1 MIISALPQH
10 GQAVIIMEKNDMKK
24 PGSAWGTGRP
34 STGRTH
40 PVTVRLSD
48 LAIEA
53 LSKVKNKSLYVDYL
67 IRFDYLQSAQHHGK

>member
-1 MIISALPQH
+1 
-10 GQAVIIMEKNDMKK
+10 MKK

-48 LAIEA
+48 VAYEA
-53 LSKVKNKSLYVDYL
+53 LGKVTNKSLYIDFLIQMDYL
-67 IRFDYLQSAQHHGK
+67 AGNLNGR

>member
-1 MIISALPQH
+1 
-10 GQAVIIMEKNDMKK
+10 MEKDMKK

-48 LAIEA
+48 LAFEA
-53 LSKVKNKSLYVDYL
+53 LGKVKNKSQYIDSL
-67 IRFDYLQSAQHHGK
+67 IQLDRLFEG

>member
-1 MIISALPQH
+1 MKKE
-10 GQAVIIMEKNDMKK
+10 GMKK

-48 LAIEA
+48 VAYEA
-53 LSKVKNKSLYVDYL
+53 LGKIKNKSLYVDSL
-67 IRFDYLQSAQHHGK
+67 IRIDYLQSAQLHGK

>member
-1 MIISALPQH
+1 MKKE
-10 GQAVIIMEKNDMKK
+10 GMKK

-48 LAIEA
+48 VAYEA
-53 LSKVKNKSLYVDYL
+53 LSMVTNKSLYIDFLIQMDYL
-67 IRFDYLQSAQHHGK
+67 AGNLNGK

>member
-1 MIISALPQH
+1 
-10 GQAVIIMEKNDMKK
+10 MEKDMKK

-48 LAIEA
+48 LAFEA
-53 LSKVKNKSLYVDYL
+53 LGKIKNKSQYIDSL
-67 IRFDYLQSAQHHGK
+67 IQLDRLFEG

>member
-1 MIISALPQH
+1 MLISALPQH
-10 GQAVIIMEKNDMKK
+10 GQAVIIMEKEDMKK

-48 LAIEA
+48 LAIAA
-53 LSKVKNKSLYVDYL
+53 LGKVKNKSLYIDSL
-67 IRFDYLQSAQHHGK
+67 IRTDFLTHPS

>member
-1 MIISALPQH
+1 
-10 GQAVIIMEKNDMKK
+10 MEKEDKKK

-48 LAIEA
+48 LAYEA
-53 LSKVKNKSLYVDYL
+53 LGKVTNKSLYIDCLIQIDYL
-67 IRFDYLQSAQHHGK
+67 AGNLNGK

>member
-1 MIISALPQH
+1 MIVSALPQH
-10 GQAVIIMEKNDMKK
+10 GQAVIIMEKEGMKK

-48 LAIEA
+48 LAIAA
-53 LSKVKNKSLYVDYL
+53 LGKVKNKSQYVDYL
-67 IRFDYLQSAQHHGK
+67 IRIDYLQSAQLHGK

>member
-1 MIISALPQH
+1 
-10 GQAVIIMEKNDMKK
+10 MEKEHKKK

-48 LAIEA
+48 VAYEA
-53 LSKVKNKSLYVDYL
+53 LDKVTNKSLYIDSL
-67 IRFDYLQSAQHHGK
+67 IRIDYMTEKLNDK

>member
-1 MIISALPQH
+1 
-10 GQAVIIMEKNDMKK
+10 MEKEHIKK

-48 LAIEA
+48 AAYEA
-53 LSKVKNKSLYVDYL
+53 LGKIKNKSLYIDSL
-67 IRFDYLQSAQHHGK
+67 IRIDYMTEKLNDK

>member
-1 MIISALPQH
+1 MD
-10 GQAVIIMEKNDMKK
+10 KDMKK

-48 LAIEA
+48 KAYEA
-53 LSKVKNKSLYVDYL
+53 LSKVKNKSLYVDNL
-67 IRFDYLQSAQHHGK
+67 IRIDCLTNPLSIAYGG

>member
-1 MIISALPQH
+1 MKKE
-10 GQAVIIMEKNDMKK
+10 GMKK

-48 LAIEA
+48 FAYEI
-53 LSKVKNKSLYVDYL
+53 LSEVKNKSLYIDSLIRTDYL
-67 IRFDYLQSAQHHGK
+67 THPV

>member
-1 MIISALPQH
+1 MKKE
-10 GQAVIIMEKNDMKK
+10 GMKK

-48 LAIEA
+48 VAYEA
-53 LSKVKNKSLYVDYL
+53 LSKVSNKSLYIDFL
-67 IRFDYLQSAQHHGK
+67 IQMDFLAGNLNGK

>member
-1 MIISALPQH
+1 
-10 GQAVIIMEKNDMKK
+10 MEIEDKKK

-48 LAIEA
+48 VAYEA
-53 LSKVKNKSLYVDYL
+53 LGKVKNKSLYVDSL
-67 IRFDYLQSAQHHGK
+67 IRIDYLQSAHLHGR